1 MRAGELNKRI
11 TFMVK
16 SEGGSAEGYP
26 EEQQYTPG
34 PSCWAGVKPIT
45 AKEIFAGNTEK
56 TEATT
61 LITIRYR
68 KDIDESFVISYNGK
82 IYEIESI
89 VDINEGHFKMEILV
103 KKVK

>member
-1 MRAGELNKRI
+1 MRAGALNKRI
-11 TFMVK
+11 TFLVK
-16 SEGGSAEGYP
+16 SEGSSAEGYP

-45 AKEIFAGNTEK
+45 AKETFAGNTEK

-68 KDIDESFVISYNGK
+68 KDIDDDMVISYNST

-89 VDINEGHFKMEILV
+89 VDVNEGHFKMEILA
-103 KKVK
+103 KKR